1 MQSKI
6 TLRSMPKGHRSLGLL
21 SDWWAFFD
29 VHVPVVGRLKPGLNF
44 SPPSIRVENSP
55 FGLQIR
61 HPDIG
66 IKAFKK
72 KKKRLQPMAFDIEI
86 ILG

>member
-1 MQSKI
+1 M
-6 TLRSMPKGHRSLGLL
+6 TLRSMPKGHRSQGLL
-21 SDWWAFFD
+21 SEWWVFLY

-44 SPPSIRVENSP
+44 NPPSVRVENLP

-66 IKAFKK
+66 IKALKK
-72 KKKRLQPMAFDIEI
+72 ITADGL
-86 ILG
+86 